1 MVGVGDRAFGWSASQ
16 GGHVDGVGDELGA
29 HVIGDRPADDP
40 SGPGVD
46 DDGEVDPALAGAV
59 LGDVLHP
66 QPVRAVGA
74 ELAVH
79 QIIRAGIGRPVTG
92 AALAC
97 AGGG

>member
-1 MVGVGDRAFGWSASQ
+1 MIGVGDRAVGWPAAQ
-16 GGHVDGVGDELGA
+16 GGHVDRVGDELGA

-74 ELAVH
+74 ELAMH
-79 QIIRAGIGRPVTG
+79 QIVAAGIGRPGCGCSPCVV
-92 AALAC
+92 
-97 AGGG
+97 GGG